1 MNVNLLSKKQ
11 SALLSN
17 ARTLFWQLGYRKVT
31 IEDVC
36 KHAGVSKM
44 TFYKFYPDKL
54 ALAKAVYSMEA
65 EMSLN
70 RFRAIMQSEEAVD
83 KKLEAIITLKSD
95 AVENISQAFLHD
107 FYMDEQLGLK
117 EFVGQITND
126 SWQDILVLFGEA
138 QQKGEFR
145 KDFNPAF
152 FLFIAQKIGEFITDP
167 YLTRLSGGSR
177 EVIMEITRLFTWGI
191 APRDLNSKP

>member
-54 ALAKAVYSMEA
+54 ALAKAVYSMEV
-65 EMSLN
+65 EKSLN

-107 FYMDEQLGLK
+107 FYVDEQLGLK

-126 SWQDILVLFGEA
+126 SWQDILVLFSEA

>member
-83 KKLEAIITLKSD
+83 KK
-95 AVENISQAFLHD
+95 
-107 FYMDEQLGLK
+107 
-117 EFVGQITND
+117 
-126 SWQDILVLFGEA
+126 
-138 QQKGEFR
+138 QKYHR
-145 KDFNPAF
+145 K
-152 FLFIAQKIGEFITDP
+152 
-167 YLTRLSGGSR
+167 
-177 EVIMEITRLFTWGI
+177 
-191 APRDLNSKP
+191 

>member
-54 ALAKAVYSMEA
+54 ALAKAVYSMEV
-65 EMSLN
+65 EKSLS

-107 FYMDEQLGLK
+107 FYVDEQLGLK
-117 EFVGQITND
+117 EFVGQLTND

>member
-17 ARTLFWQLGYRKVT
+17 ARMLFWQLGYRKVT

-107 FYMDEQLGLK
+107 FYVDEQLGLK
-117 EFVGQITND
+117 EFVGQLTND

-152 FLFIAQKIGEFITDP
+152 FLFIAQKIGEFITEP

-177 EVIMEITRLFTWGI
+177 EAIMEITRLFTWGI

>member
-17 ARTLFWQLGYRKVT
+17 ARMLFWQLGYRKVT

-107 FYMDEQLGLK
+107 FYVDEQLGLK
-117 EFVGQITND
+117 EFVGQLTND

-177 EVIMEITRLFTWGI
+177 EAIMEITRLFTWGI

>member
-1 MNVNLLSKKQ
+1 MNVNQLSKKQ
-11 SALLSN
+11 SAILSN

-31 IEDVC
+31 IEEVC
-36 KHAGVSKM
+36 KLAGVSKM

-54 ALAKAVYSMEA
+54 ALAKAVYKLEV
-65 EMSLN
+65 EKSLC
-70 RFRAIMQSEEAVD
+70 RFRTIMQSQEAVD
-83 KKLEAIITLKSD
+83 KKLAAIITLKSD
-95 AVENISQAFLHD
+95 AVENISHAFLHD

-117 EFVGQITND
+117 QFVGQLTND
-126 SWQDILVLFGEA
+126 SWQEILVLFAEA

-167 YLTRLSGGSR
+167 HLVQLSGGSR

-191 APRDLNSKP
+191 APRELNSKP

>member
-17 ARTLFWQLGYRKVT
+17 ARMLFWQLGYRKVT

-107 FYMDEQLGLK
+107 FYVDEQLGLK

-177 EVIMEITRLFTWGI
+177 EAIMEITRLFTWGI

>member
-1 MNVNLLSKKQ
+1 MNVNLLTKKQ

-54 ALAKAVYSMEA
+54 ALAKAVYSMEV
-65 EMSLN
+65 EKSLN

-107 FYMDEQLGLK
+107 FYVDEQLGLK

-126 SWQDILVLFGEA
+126 SWQDILVLFSEA

-177 EVIMEITRLFTWGI
+177 EAIMEITRLFTWGI